1 MRNTFK
7 FLGFIALITVI
18 GFSMAACAV
27 LADIMTERP
36 IVSSDADVR
45 AGDNGIE
52 KTINITCREETYNSG
67 SIAQVT
73 IFRDSVE
80 TGAAVARSKKVT
92 FSGNSVSL
100 PLYEASGDGDNG
112 KRWTGTGNY
121 FVYLV
126 INYPALGERA
136 EHKRWYR
143 SSPAKGKER
152 YTFNAAIASFESQF
166 QIPPLEAYLESK

>member
-1 MRNTFK
+1 MKKTK
-7 FLGFIALITVI
+7 FFLAAALVAII
-18 GFSMAACAV
+18 SLSMAACAV

-52 KTINITCREETYNSG
+52 KTINITCRDETYASG

-73 IFRDSVE
+73 LFRDSVE
-80 TGAAVARSKKVT
+80 TGVAVARSKKVT
-92 FSGNSVSL
+92 FSGQSVSL
-100 PLYEASGDGDNG
+100 PLFEASGDGDNG

-126 INYPALGERA
+126 VDYPALGSRA
-136 EHKRWYR
+136 DHKRWYR
-143 SSPAKGKER
+143 SSPSKGKER
-152 YTFNAAIASFESQF
+152 YAFGAAIANFESQF
-166 QIPPLEAYLESK
+166 QIPPLEAFLLSK

>member
-1 MRNTFK
+1 
-7 FLGFIALITVI
+7 
-18 GFSMAACAV
+18 MAACAV

-52 KTINITCREETYNSG
+52 KTINITCRDETYASG

-73 IFRDSVE
+73 LFRDSVE
-80 TGAAVARSKKVT
+80 KGVAVARSKKVT
-92 FSGNSVSL
+92 FSGTSVSL
-100 PLYEASGDGDNG
+100 PLYEADGDGDNG

-126 INYPALGERA
+126 IDYPALGSRA
-136 EHKRWYR
+136 EHKRWHR
-143 SSPAKGKER
+143 TDQSTGKTR
-152 YTFNAAIASFESQF
+152 YTFEAANANFESQF
-166 QIPPLEAYLESK
+166 QIPPLEAYLQKK